1 MRKVNYLLDTNI
13 VSAFVN
19 QNQKIR
25 DKLLEVYTR
34 EQDIYISC
42 ISFYEVQRGL
52 LYVNA
57 TRKLSQFNEFCQE
70 VTILFL
76 DNLEIIEKASEIHI
90 DLRRKGRIIQDA
102 DILIAATAIIHNLTL
117 VSNDSDMSRVEGIN
131 LENWLDVEKN

>member
-1 MRKVNYLLDTNI
+1 MNYLLDTNI

-34 EQDIYISC
+34 EEDVYISC
-42 ISFYEVQRGL
+42 ISFYEVKRGL
-52 LYVNA
+52 LYVSA

-70 VTILFL
+70 ATILFL

-90 DLRRKGRIIQDA
+90 DLRRKGRPIQDA
-102 DILIAATAIIHNLTL
+102 DILIAATAILHNLTL

-131 LENWLDVEKN
+131 LENWLDLE